1 MRIIALAPPTFDVGT
16 IERVQDADSLRRAI
30 VDSEVLVLAPR
41 YGSMIREVWPDAKKL
56 RWIHSLGAGVET
68 LPFDLLRESD
78 VIVTNSKGIYA
89 DALAEWV
96 VAAMMWFA
104 KDLRRLAANQAN
116 AKWEPFAVQRLEGA
130 TLGIIGYGSVG
141 ETIAKRARPFD
152 MRILTSRRTGGTPI
166 NDLLAASDFVVLCT
180 PLTSETR
187 HLIDAGRLA
196 RMRESA
202 VLINISRGPVV
213 DEAAL
218 IEALKARRIRG
229 AALDVFETEPLP
241 AESPLWSLDNVLLSP
256 HSADHAT
263 DAHARAIEL
272 FHSNLGRFQRDEAL
286 ENVVDKMVG
295 YGSGLVSSR
304 IVTANP

>member
-30 VDSEVLVLAPR
+30 VESEVLVLAPR
-41 YGSMIREVWPDAKKL
+41 YGSMIREVWADAKKL

-68 LPFDLLRESD
+68 LPFDLFRESS

-104 KDLRRLAANQAN
+104 KDLRRLAASQAD

-130 TLGIIGYGSVG
+130 TLGIIGYGSIG
-141 ETIAKRARPFD
+141 EAIAKRARPFE
-152 MRILTSRRTGGTPI
+152 MKILTSRRTGGTPI

-180 PLTSETR
+180 PLTAETH
-187 HLIDAGRLA
+187 HLMNADRFA
-196 RMRESA
+196 RMRTDA

-218 IEALKARRIRG
+218 TEALRTRRIRG
-229 AALDVFETEPLP
+229 AALDVYETEPLP
-241 AESPLWSLDNVLLSP
+241 LESLLWSLDNVLLSP
-256 HSADHAT
+256 HSADHTT
-263 DAHARAIEL
+263 DSHARAMAL
-272 FHSNLGRFQRDEAL
+272 FHRNLDRFGRGEAL
-286 ENVVDKMVG
+286 ENVVDKTVG
-295 YGSGLVSSR
+295 Y
-304 IVTANP
+304 